1 MSKTFLTN
9 PKASDGKKP
18 KLTPFDFKETVT
30 ATFMKWGI
38 PLRIA
43 ELAVIDYKSDVYQ
56 GYKDKLTPMQTAV
69 KMVDKI
75 RKVYNVE
82 RNTRENS

>member
-9 PKASDGKKP
+9 PKAPDGKKP
-18 KLTPFDFKETVT
+18 KLTPFDYKEAVT
-30 ATFMKWGI
+30 AKLMEWGV
-38 PLRIA
+38 PLRPA

-56 GYKDKLTPMQTAV
+56 GFKDKLTPKQTAI

-75 RKVYNVE
+75 REAYDC
-82 RNTRENS
+82 NTK